1 MPMLFSAALGI
12 PLLFRVVLAVV
23 LLAPLGILLGM
34 PFPMGLRIVYEEAS
48 ALVPWSWGVNGFFT
62 AIGTGTVLILGKSFG
77 FRMTLL
83 AGALSY
89 VIALAAIAIS
99 YNSEPSTAESSADVM
114 HA

>member
-1 MPMLFSAALGI
+1 MPLILLTLLATAYVMPMLFSAALGI

-62 AIGTGTVLILGKSFG
+62 AIGTGTVLILGMPRCAVLFTCGRRRKLPSQHS
-77 FRMTLL
+77 
-83 AGALSY
+83 ALK
-89 VIALAAIAIS
+89 IW
-99 YNSEPSTAESSADVM
+99 
-114 HA
+114 